1 MSRSPRPLRSR
12 HRAAVAASAA
22 ALSLVA
28 LAACSSDFD
37 DSASPSSS
45 ASGGGATLAAP
56 NKEPLTIMIGSSGPA
71 ETTTVQ
77 DTAKAYTAK
86 TGIKVTVIP
95 AQDLTQQ
102 LGQAFSGGNP
112 PDLFYVDPARVG
124 LYAQAGNLY
133 PYGKDVDLT
142 EYDAT
147 TLQSYTLNG
156 DVQCVPKE
164 SAGVL
169 ALSINTAAWDKAGLT
184 DADIPT
190 TWDQL
195 HAVAKKLTTKDQ
207 VGLSFGATRDRV
219 GAFMVGAGGWFMNDD
234 NTQVTADSPENTQA
248 LTYLQDML
256 KDGSFAWAADVGAGW
271 GGEAFGM
278 QKAAMTV
285 EGGWLPSVMSSD
297 YPDVKYTTVAMPAG
311 PAGIGTLNFS
321 NCWGVA
327 AKSKNLGGAVDLVKF
342 FESDEQAK
350 AAAKSFGATPA
361 RLSLADW
368 TKENFPDQVVYL
380 ENLDKSKGPVP
391 VPGFDSVLADFDSK
405 IEGLK
410 TGDPATILQETQTN
424 GEAALTA
431 AQG

>member
-1 MSRSPRPLRSR
+1 MSRSHRPIGRR
-12 HRAAVAASAA
+12 RRAAVTAGVA
-22 ALSLVA
+22 ALSLIA

-37 DSASPSSS
+37 EPADGDATGAPTGDSS
-45 ASGGGATLAAP
+45 A
-56 NKEPLTIMIGSSGPA
+56 PLTIMIGSSGPA

-77 DTAKAYTAK
+77 NTAKAFTEK
-86 TGIKVTVIP
+86 TGIEVTVVP

-124 LYAQAGNLY
+124 LYAQDGNLY

-142 EYDAT
+142 EYDPT
-147 TLQSYTLNG
+147 TLQSYTIDG
-156 DVQCVPKE
+156 EVQCVPKE

-169 ALSINTAAWDKAGLT
+169 ALSINTDLWEAAGLT
-184 DADIPT
+184 DADVPT
-190 TWDQL
+190 TWDEL
-195 HAVAKKLTTKDQ
+195 HQVAQKLTDDDH

-219 GAFMVGAGGWFMNDD
+219 GAFMVGAGGWFLNDD
-234 NTQVTADSPENTQA
+234 NTEVTADSPENVEA

-256 KDGSFAWAADVGAGW
+256 NDGSFAWAADVGAGW

-311 PAGIGTLNFS
+311 PDGIGTLNFS

-327 AKSKNLGGAVDLVKF
+327 AASKNIPGAVELVEF

-350 AAAKSFGATPA
+350 AAAESFGATPA
-361 RLSLADW
+361 RLSLSDW
-368 TKENFPDQVVYL
+368 TNENFPEQVVYL
-380 ENLDKSKGPVP
+380 DNLDRSKGPVP

-405 IEGLK
+405 LEGLK
-410 TGDPATILQETQTN
+410 TGDPAQMLKDVQAN
-424 GEAALTA
+424 GEAALEA